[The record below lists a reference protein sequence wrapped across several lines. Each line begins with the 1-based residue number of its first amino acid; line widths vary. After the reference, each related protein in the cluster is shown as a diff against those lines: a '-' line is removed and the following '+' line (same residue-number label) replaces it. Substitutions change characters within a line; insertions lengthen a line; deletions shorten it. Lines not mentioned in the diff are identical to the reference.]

1 MNEQVQAVQ
10 RMQDYL
16 EEHVEDEVTLEDL
29 AAVSLFSPWHSYRLF
44 RRLTGMTPADYQ
56 RRMRLTHSA
65 ARLRVEGRRV
75 ADVAFESCPPLRT
88 RRDSCW
94 CRRSRSRRAAW
105 C

>member
-65 ARLRVEGRRV
+65 ARLREEGRRV
-75 ADVAFESCPPLRT
+75 ADVAFESGFGSGRFAASSAATPAPT
-88 RRDSCW
+88 RPT
-94 CRRSRSRRAAW
+94 RSP
-105 C
+105 